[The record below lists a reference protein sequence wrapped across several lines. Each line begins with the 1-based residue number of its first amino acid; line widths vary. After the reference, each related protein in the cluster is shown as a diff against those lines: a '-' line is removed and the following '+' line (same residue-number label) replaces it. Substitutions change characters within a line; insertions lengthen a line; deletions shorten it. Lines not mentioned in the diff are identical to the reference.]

1 MGSPQKSNP
10 TLNMPAR
17 LLDCRFLRINAEMGS
32 RLDDMKGGTIQVNID
47 AGLNEKFDGADADK
61 VLARI
66 NIDLTGI
73 PQGADDKPESFA
85 FKISLSVAG
94 IFVWEDRKSRPDDLK
109 ESPVA
114 AQLCQQLYPM
124 ALAEAKAIAQ
134 RLGFNNLE
142 LPWQLG
148 ASPKKAAAPQAKPQ
162 RAKRTTAKKKAA

>member
-1 MGSPQKSNP
+1 MGSPRKQNP

-17 LLDCRFLRINAEMGS
+17 LLDCRFLRINAEMGT

-61 VLARI
+61 VLARV

-73 PQGADDKPESFA
+73 PQGAGDKPESFA
-85 FKISLSVAG
+85 FKIGLSVAG
-94 IFVWEDRKSRPDDLK
+94 IFVWEDRKSHPADLK
-109 ESPVA
+109 ESPIA

-148 ASPKKAAAPQAKPQ
+148 ASPKKAAASPAKPQ
-162 RAKRTTAKKKAA
+162 RSKRTPPKKRAA